1 MSLSIAM
8 RISTGSMSSC
18 AKQEQARDSF
28 NNNYFKGTI
37 MSEYIFYTTE
47 GFTQDPN
54 ENNIENCQVLGRAFG
69 KNAKEARCNLLKE
82 NPWIEEAGFDTT
94 DLIVK
99 QLLTE
104 EQKADIKAVVD
115 YLWKDEH
122 KHFQEEHY
130 PKNHIY
136 RILKRLKS
144 SCG

>member
-1 MSLSIAM
+1 
-8 RISTGSMSSC
+8 
-18 AKQEQARDSF
+18 
-28 NNNYFKGTI
+28 

-115 YLWKDEH
+115 YIWKDEP

>member
-1 MSLSIAM
+1 
-8 RISTGSMSSC
+8 
-18 AKQEQARDSF
+18 
-28 NNNYFKGTI
+28 

-47 GFTQDPN
+47 GFTQAPN
-54 ENNIENCQVLGRAFG
+54 GNNVENCQVLGRAFG
-69 KNAKEARCNLLKE
+69 KNIKEARCNLLKE
-82 NPWIEEAGFDTT
+82 NPWIEEVGFDME
-94 DLIVK
+94 DLLVK

-115 YLWKDEH
+115 YLWEDEH

-144 SCG
+144 SYE